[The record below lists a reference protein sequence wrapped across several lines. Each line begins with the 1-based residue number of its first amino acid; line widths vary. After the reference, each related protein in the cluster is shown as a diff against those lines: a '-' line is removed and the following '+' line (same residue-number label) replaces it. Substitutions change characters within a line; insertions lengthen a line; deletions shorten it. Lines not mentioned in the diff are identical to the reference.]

1 MSAPEN
7 SQGAAKAAQ
16 MARKGVKN
24 GAKTR
29 AKRLQLRYLKKS
41 AR

>member
-7 SQGAAKAAQ
+7 GQGAAKAVQ

-24 GAKTR
+24 GAKMR
-29 AKRLQLRYLKKS
+29 AKRLQLRHLKTS
-41 AR
+41 AM